1 MEHAMPNSQ
10 EIEAKSHSPVPQGYV
25 LGAEE
30 GEHLIHFRDGGNIFI
45 KVDPVTG
52 SNNLGLGTQQLPK
65 GSGIPVHR
73 HLHKDE
79 AFYILEGS
87 GMVTLNDVYH
97 PCERGGTIFI
107 PKNTWHGFS
116 SPDQELVLLWIMVPP
131 GLDGFFREN
140 LQPTGS
146 RSTQLL
152 SNMGKNSGRRGERFA
167 HWHNAEARLCSCA
180 QACRA
185 WRRCH
190 AAHSTAHVCDM
201 DAAKRRL
208 HSRGGRL
215 SRHVGE
221 GHREDLWAP
230 LAGLY
235 AERASRISWAKLGQ
249 PATKGEPMK

>member
-1 MEHAMPNSQ
+1 
-10 EIEAKSHSPVPQGYV
+10 
-25 LGAEE
+25 
-30 GEHLIHFRDGGNIFI
+30 
-45 KVDPVTG
+45 
-52 SNNLGLGTQQLPK
+52 
-65 GSGIPVHR
+65 
-73 HLHKDE
+73 
-79 AFYILEGS
+79 
-87 GMVTLNDVYH
+87 
-97 PCERGGTIFI
+97 
-107 PKNTWHGFS
+107 
-116 SPDQELVLLWIMVPP
+116 
-131 GLDGFFREN
+131 
-140 LQPTGS
+140 
-146 RSTQLL
+146 
-152 SNMGKNSGRRGERFA
+152 MGKNSGRRGERFA

-235 AERASRISWAKLGQ
+235 ARTLVAHFVGEAWATGNERRTDEMTKCLNYSGGRDRDRTCDPYDVNVVLSR
-249 PATKGEPMK
+249 